1 MIKIQGIT
9 IDEDAI
15 TEGLARL
22 VDDLTDPACSPDHN
36 AEKLFGLMT
45 MIQQAN
51 DNDKGVIVERVQYF
65 AYLNTDEGMQAIK
78 TMSKTILNS

>member
-36 AEKLFGLMT
+36 AEKLFGLMVLLEKVD
-45 MIQQAN
+45 
-51 DNDKGVIVERVQYF
+51 DNDRSAMMERVRYF

-78 TMSKTILNS
+78 AMNETILNS